1 MSFYKICKFLFNLFL
16 TGIKLLKN
24 LAGEP
29 VDHGAERRPS
39 PAWRRRRQHCLGL
52 ERQPTV
58 CHFWSLHDLV
68 RRQHD
73 TLVAERT
80 STKLC
85 NFLRKPVWH
94 LLTRLL
100 SEEANIGD
108 RWSLA
113 NGSEWAIHEKL
124 YKLQLQILAFC
135 KSKRA
140 SLTVIFF
147 SWVRIRKEIETGL
160 CKS

>member
-1 MSFYKICKFLFNLFL
+1 MFSPSFNKISQVNLLTTVLNDAPVQPEDDDDNTALALKDSPQCVTFGLFMIWWGDSMIL
-16 TGIKLLKN
+16 
-24 LAGEP
+24 
-29 VDHGAERRPS
+29 
-39 PAWRRRRQHCLGL
+39 
-52 ERQPTV
+52 
-58 CHFWSLHDLV
+58 
-68 RRQHD
+68 

-80 STKLC
+80 SKKLC

-124 YKLQLQILAFC
+124 YKLQLQILAYC